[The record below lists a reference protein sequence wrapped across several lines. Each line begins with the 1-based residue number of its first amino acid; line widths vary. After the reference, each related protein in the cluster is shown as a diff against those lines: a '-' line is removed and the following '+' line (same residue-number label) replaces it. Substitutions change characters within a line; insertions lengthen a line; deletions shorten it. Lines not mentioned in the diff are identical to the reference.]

1 MTDTATTTPHD
12 DASEDSPRST
22 ADLEREVRTAT
33 RNGRY
38 ALIAALCAAVIS
50 SGVSAGSAIYVSQH
64 QLDRT
69 QRVEAVQML
78 RDSRQAAYTELVAAL
93 TAYLYGL
100 GTLIGELNQS
110 IPDLEEIRT
119 QVTDLFGERWMRFGR
134 ALTGAELVG
143 NEELAAAIG
152 EFGGTVTKFLTDHLQ
167 PFVRRNL
174 GGPGGS
180 VEDLRRD
187 GPPLVTAVEQ
197 MAAATGEFT
206 GTVVEL
212 GRKDLGIGP

>member
-78 RDSRQAAYTELVAAL
+78 RDNRQAAYTELVAAL
-93 TAYLYGL
+93 TAYVYGL
-100 GTLIGELNQS
+100 GALIGELNQS
-110 IPDLEEIRT
+110 IPDVEEIRA
-119 QVTDLFGERWMRFGR
+119 QVADLFGERWMRFGR
-134 ALTGAELVG
+134 AMTGAELVG
-143 NEELAAAIG
+143 TEELAGAID
-152 EFGGTVTKFLTDHLQ
+152 EFGGTVTTFLTDHLQ

-174 GGPGGS
+174 AEPGTS
-180 VEDLRRD
+180 VDDLRRD
-187 GPPLVTAVEQ
+187 GPSLVTAVEQ
-197 MAAATGEFT
+197 MAAEAEDFT
-206 GTVVEL
+206 HTIVEQ
-212 GRKDLGIGP
+212 GRRDLGIGP

>member
-1 MTDTATTTPHD
+1 MTDTATTPHD
-12 DASEDSPRST
+12 DVSEDSPRST

-78 RDSRQAAYTELVAAL
+78 RDNRQAAYTELVAAL
-93 TAYLYGL
+93 TAYVYGL
-100 GTLIGELNQS
+100 GALIGELNQS
-110 IPDLEEIRT
+110 IPDVEEIRA
-119 QVTDLFGERWMRFGR
+119 QVADVFGERWMRFGR
-134 ALTGAELVG
+134 AMTGAELVG
-143 NEELAAAIG
+143 TEELAGAID

-167 PFVRRNL
+167 PFVWRNL
-174 GGPGGS
+174 AEPGASGRNSPIRAGNPLTLFPYNQDRCRLPWNRSSNSYPSGP
-180 VEDLRRD
+180 R
-187 GPPLVTAVEQ
+187 PW
-197 MAAATGEFT
+197 
-206 GTVVEL
+206 
-212 GRKDLGIGP
+212 